1 MSATTG
7 DDTINGTAGDDFISG
22 LPGNDSIAGGDG
34 NDTLGGGN
42 DLDTLDGGNGDD
54 SLIGGTGGD
63 LLIGGDGADTLWG
76 LGDGPPAADT
86 LDGGVGDDYV
96 FLGNR
101 TGLVIAGGGND
112 TIDMNGYSES
122 PGAWTQNGTEWTNGV
137 ITVETGGSDVLF
149 TGDGATFFSD
159 PNAVCFAA
167 GTRILTV
174 RGEVPVEALRAGDLI
189 ATVAGRGPV
198 LAPLLFLGRRRIRL
212 AGNPHAAALAPV
224 RIRAGAL
231 GPNMPHRDL
240 LVSPDHCLFLDGA
253 LVPARLLVNG
263 RSIRVEKRLAE
274 VTYFHLE
281 LPCHEVVLAEGAA
294 AESWLDA
301 GNRAW
306 FENAGTALLRVEET
320 PDAYATEA
328 AEPCAPVIQAGPAL
342 AAIRDAIALRA
353 LDAEQQGMPACAV

>member
-7 DDTINGTAGDDFISG
+7 DDTLNGTPDDDVING
-22 LPGNDSIAGGDG
+22 LPGDDSISGGDG
-34 NDTLGGGN
+34 NDTIGGGN
-42 DLDTLDGGNGDD
+42 GHDTLDGGDGDD

-63 LLIGGDGADTLWG
+63 LLLGGEGADTLWG

-86 LDGGVGDDYV
+86 LDGGPGDDYV

-112 TIDMNGYSES
+112 TIDLSGYSES
-122 PGAWTQNGTEWTNGV
+122 PGAWTQIGTTWTNGT
-137 ITVETGGSDVLF
+137 ITVDGGGSDLLF
-149 TGDGATFFSD
+149 TSDGATFFSD

-174 RGEVPVEALRAGDLI
+174 RGPVAVEALRPGDLI
-189 ATVAGRGPV
+189 ATVAGHGTV
-198 LAPLLFLGRRRIRL
+198 LAPLLFLGRRRFHL

-224 RIRAGAL
+224 RVRAGAL
-231 GPNMPHRDL
+231 AENTPQRDL
-240 LVSPDHCLFLDGA
+240 LVSPDHCLFLDGV

-263 RSIRVEKRLAE
+263 ASITALRGLTE
-274 VTYFHLE
+274 VTYYHLE
-281 LPCHEVVLAEGAA
+281 LPSHAIVLAEGAG

-306 FENAGTALLRVEET
+306 FENAQAALIRV
-320 PDAYATEA
+320 DAPLAHHATIEA
-328 AEPCAPVIQAGPAL
+328 QPCAPVIQAGPVL
-342 AAIRDAIALRA
+342 AKIRDAIASRA
-353 LDAEQQGMPACAV
+353 SEAARETSRLSA